1 MQDYKTIEKYATIH
15 VLEQIMQADTI
26 VHPKELEYMDE
37 VYEKLSI
44 TPDAFDHMELMD
56 LQTAKTII
64 GKMTNTQQNEVR
76 QLFETMCAIDGF
88 VDNRELLVIDS
99 IFK

>member
-26 VHPKELEYMDE
+26 VHPKELEYMDD

-56 LQTAKTII
+56 LQIAKSII
-64 GKMTNTQQNEVR
+64 ARMTDSQQDEVR
-76 QLFETMCAIDGF
+76 HLLETMCAVDGF
-88 VDNRELLVIDS
+88 VDKRELMVIDS